1 MGILFLGS
9 ILFFLTSCEND
20 LNDLPDF
27 NKKITNEDIAVSV
40 EIIISEM
47 GKSNAHIFA
56 DTLKQKELI
65 KTSYTDLIGNVKL
78 IFLSS
83 DSTQEKT
90 TIIGDFARLY
100 SKENNAII
108 RNNVIVSTEKGD
120 SLLTEEL
127 IWNDKLKQFFTDK
140 DVTIVMDGETSYG
153 KGLEANEDLSW
164 IRVYQQKG
172 AIPFSSEEFISE
184 EENN

>member
-1 MGILFLGS
+1 MGS
-9 ILFFLTSCEND
+9 ILFFLAACEND

-27 NKKITNEDIAVSV
+27 NKKILNEDIAVSV

-65 KTSYTDLIGNVKL
+65 NTSYTDLIGNVKL

-83 DSTQEKT
+83 DSLEDKT
-90 TIIGDFARLY
+90 TITGEFARLY

-108 RNNVIVSTEKGD
+108 RENVIVSTEKGD

-140 DVTIVMDGETSYG
+140 EVTIVMDGETSYG
-153 KGLEANEDLSW
+153 QGLEANEDLSW

-172 AIPFSSEEFISE
+172 SIPFSSEEFISE
-184 EENN
+184 EENK